1 MRIDDELIESS
12 DNLNKEDTMKMQ
24 HLGVML
30 TIGALIVGCSSLPKV
45 TRTGTVKDV
54 LISES
59 VNPKEVDAKVGDEI
73 RYINKRTGEVKVVFL
88 DEVGDRYSC
97 NNGFGG
103 MMGMMSN
110 REASLSAN
118 EAASVCFNKPG
129 TYKYNVRMESDR
141 PMGARS
147 MTGSV
152 KVEQ

>member
-1 MRIDDELIESS
+1 MNIRRLV
-12 DNLNKEDTMKMQ
+12 T
-24 HLGVML
+24 VW
-30 TIGALIVGCSSLPKV
+30 ALVVLAVGCSSLPNV
-45 TRTGTVKDV
+45 TRTGIVKDV
-54 LISES
+54 VIGDQVE
-59 VNPKEVDAKVGDEI
+59 PTEVMAKVGDEI

-88 DEVGDRYSC
+88 NEVGDRYSC

-103 MMGMMSN
+103 MFGMMSN

-129 TYKYNVRMESDR
+129 SYQYNVRMEADR

-147 MTGSV
+147 MSGSV